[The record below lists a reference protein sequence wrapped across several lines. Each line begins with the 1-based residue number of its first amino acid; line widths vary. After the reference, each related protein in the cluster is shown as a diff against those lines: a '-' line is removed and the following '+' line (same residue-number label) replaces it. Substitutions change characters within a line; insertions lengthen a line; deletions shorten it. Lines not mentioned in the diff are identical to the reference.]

1 MKNLKHNVNKLKYI
15 IVKNQYNSSMILL
28 ALMLIVFYSCTSEEF
43 FEKPPLS
50 ELSTEVSYAS
60 KADAEAA
67 VGAIYGL
74 PSRRSEHYYKW
85 QHTIFSD
92 MRADN
97 THSGFVADIRNVE
110 LFQASPSANEP
121 NGYPWSQNYQYIAAC
136 NAVID
141 NIPGIENPDFN
152 QADKDVIMGQAYF
165 LRGFFYFY
173 LNRVY
178 GGVPITL
185 SNEDSDIFK
194 ARSSYEEVHAQ
205 VEADLL
211 LAESLLPSE
220 YSTNYLTRTRA
231 TKGGA
236 QSMLAKLYADMGDYT
251 KCAEYAGKVISSST
265 YELLPTFDH
274 LFDGEHEYNKEIIL
288 ELTHIMG
295 NAQSTYVGIQVLPP
309 GDYSQYD
316 GTKSGFNAWE
326 VPYHRFNTIKTDLV
340 AAFKEMGDTVRE
352 ESTVFYVPYEMASV
366 PPYGYIEGEPIG
378 HLWKMTR
385 EGGLF
390 DDQNL
395 VLLRLADIILLG
407 AEANNQIGNTG
418 QAITLLNQ
426 VRDRV
431 QLPPTTATSK
441 SEVALAILK
450 ERRLELVCENNR
462 YYDLRRYY
470 NNDAAFIQHINSQ
483 TDSEGNSFGVQAS
496 VGKVYIP
503 IPQAEIDVNPNLV
516 QNPGY

>member
-1 MKNLKHNVNKLKYI
+1 
-15 IVKNQYNSSMILL
+15 
-28 ALMLIVFYSCTSEEF
+28 
-43 FEKPPLS
+43 
-50 ELSTEVSYAS
+50 
-60 KADAEAA
+60 
-67 VGAIYGL
+67 
-74 PSRRSEHYYKW
+74 
-85 QHTIFSD
+85 
-92 MRADN
+92 
-97 THSGFVADIRNVE
+97 
-110 LFQASPSANEP
+110 
-121 NGYPWSQNYQYIAAC
+121 
-136 NAVID
+136 
-141 NIPGIENPDFN
+141 
-152 QADKDVIMGQAYF
+152 
-165 LRGFFYFY
+165 
-173 LNRVY
+173 
-178 GGVPITL
+178 
-185 SNEDSDIFK
+185 
-194 ARSSYEEVHAQ
+194 
-205 VEADLL
+205 
-211 LAESLLPSE
+211 
-220 YSTNYLTRTRA
+220 
-231 TKGGA
+231 
-236 QSMLAKLYADMGDYT
+236 
-251 KCAEYAGKVISSST
+251 
-265 YELLPTFDH
+265 
-274 LFDGEHEYNKEIIL
+274 
-288 ELTHIMG
+288 
-295 NAQSTYVGIQVLPP
+295 
-309 GDYSQYD
+309 
-316 GTKSGFNAWE
+316 
-326 VPYHRFNTIKTDLV
+326 
-340 AAFKEMGDTVRE
+340 MGDTVRE
-352 ESTVFYVPYEMASV
+352 ESTVFYVPYDMASA

>member
-1 MKNLKHNVNKLKYI
+1 
-15 IVKNQYNSSMILL
+15 
-28 ALMLIVFYSCTSEEF
+28 
-43 FEKPPLS
+43 
-50 ELSTEVSYAS
+50 
-60 KADAEAA
+60 
-67 VGAIYGL
+67 
-74 PSRRSEHYYKW
+74 
-85 QHTIFSD
+85 

-97 THSGFVADIRNVE
+97 THSGFVADIINVE
-110 LFQASPSANEP
+110 LWQASPSANEP
-121 NGYPWSQNYQYIAAC
+121 NGYPWSQNYQYIAAA

-141 NIPGIENPDFN
+141 NIPRIENPDFG

-295 NAQSTYVGIQVLPP
+295 NAQSTYHAVQVIPP

-316 GTKSGFNAWE
+316 GTKSGFNPWE
-326 VPYHRFNTIKTDLV
+326 VPYHRFNTAKNSLV
-340 AAFKEMGDTVRE
+340 EAFKEMGDTVRE
-352 ESTVFYVPYEMASV
+352 ESTIFYVP
-366 PPYGYIEGEPIG
+366 
-378 HLWKMTR
+378 L
-385 EGGLF
+385 
-390 DDQNL
+390 
-395 VLLRLADIILLG
+395 
-407 AEANNQIGNTG
+407 
-418 QAITLLNQ
+418 
-426 VRDRV
+426 
-431 QLPPTTATSK
+431 
-441 SEVALAILK
+441 
-450 ERRLELVCENNR
+450 
-462 YYDLRRYY
+462 
-470 NNDAAFIQHINSQ
+470 
-483 TDSEGNSFGVQAS
+483 
-496 VGKVYIP
+496 
-503 IPQAEIDVNPNLV
+503 
-516 QNPGY
+516 